1 MDILKEDLAGPVYF
15 SRFRL
20 EELVDFLTDETGIG
34 V

>member
-20 EELVDFLTDETGIG
+20 EELVDFLAETGIG